1 MSNVYLNIKIRS
13 LIHTTPFTTNY
24 PWEISIVYL
33 TMSNPI
39 QSIIA
44 KTCNSIIQTILLIII
59 ILYTILCKIISFEN
73 YTCTYCGLFNHT
85 IQHQYCP
92 NLKKKH
98 QYCGLFGHTIQHMK
112 VRFTEE
118 NIYPNASFLKFCSA
132 CMPQASKNNS
142 HRKWARKYFRYEVY
156 QLSCTR
162 FLVYLGIYRR
172 MILIFIVHW
181 ITLKRMVC

>member
-92 NLKKKH
+92 NLKKKNINIVGYLAT
-98 QYCGLFGHTIQHMK
+98 QSNIWKCGLQKKTYIQMLLFWNFVLHACHKQARTIAI
-112 VRFTEE
+112 ENELE
-118 NIYPNASFLKFCSA
+118 NISDMKSINCLVLDFL
-132 CMPQASKNNS
+132 
-142 HRKWARKYFRYEVY
+142 Y
-156 QLSCTR
+156 
-162 FLVYLGIYRR
+162 I
-172 MILIFIVHW
+172 
-181 ITLKRMVC
+181 

>member
-92 NLKKKH
+92 NLKKKKTSILWAIWPH
-98 QYCGLFGHTIQHMK
+98 NPTY
-112 VRFTEE
+112 E
-118 NIYPNASFLKFCSA
+118 SA
-132 CMPQASKNNS
+132 
-142 HRKWARKYFRYEVY
+142 V
-156 QLSCTR
+156 
-162 FLVYLGIYRR
+162 YRR
-172 MILIFIVHW
+172 KHISKCFFFEILFCMHA
-181 ITLKRMVC
+181 TSKQEQ

>member
-44 KTCNSIIQTILLIII
+44 KTCNSIIQIILLIII
-59 ILYTILCKIISFEN
+59 ILYTILLKIISFEN
-73 YTCTYCGLFNHT
+73 YTHTYCGLFNHT

-92 NLKKKH
+92 NLKKKTSI
-98 QYCGLFGHTIQHMK
+98 L
-112 VRFTEE
+112 
-118 NIYPNASFLKFCSA
+118 
-132 CMPQASKNNS
+132 
-142 HRKWARKYFRYEVY
+142 WAIWPHNPTYESV
-156 QLSCTR
+156 
-162 FLVYLGIYRR
+162 VYRR
-172 MILIFIVHW
+172 KHISKCFFFEILFCMHA
-181 ITLKRMVC
+181 TSKQEQ